1 MLGRKNYTGEEID
14 HGRSAIDQQ
23 LGVYK
28 KLAGTISGR
37 TADVK
42 AEAVLEEFE
51 GLFFNNMALV
61 LDRYFV
67 RRLRTVTGKDGNALN
82 EVELICDSLM
92 NNDGVLQASN
102 VIKYVPDQS
111 VVKLNMGDQISL
123 TAEKFERLSAAF
135 FEELESRFLSSG
147 VSVTA

>member
-92 NNDGVLQASN
+92 NNCKPA
-102 VIKYVPDQS
+102 
-111 VVKLNMGDQISL
+111 
-123 TAEKFERLSAAF
+123 T
-135 FEELESRFLSSG
+135 SS
-147 VSVTA
+147 STFRINPL